1 MGAKLSK
8 ERKLDLVNNRPERLG
23 SQRIA
28 NIMKTT
34 LMKAGINE
42 TTARSF
48 RKTGASTAINKG
60 AEPDLVMKLGR
71 WKSVDVFYKHYVDW
85 AQADLT
91 DAILNS

>member
-1 MGAKLSK
+1 
-8 ERKLDLVNNRPERLG
+8 
-23 SQRIA
+23 
-28 NIMKTT
+28 MKTT